1 MEPGWHEGREQH
13 RERPQSVTKRVALGK
28 PDVVH
33 QRDIGFREKEDIESR
48 YNRRNR
54 CSENDKTHN
63 RDEEVNV
70 A

>member
-13 RERPQSVTKRVALGK
+13 RGRPQSVNKRVALGK

-33 QRDIGFREKEDIESR
+33 QCDLGFREKEDIESR

-54 CSENDKTHN
+54 CSKNDKKHN
-63 RDEEVNV
+63 RAEEVDV
-70 A
+70 G